1 MFFKDT
7 KPNRNKCVGDLTCL
21 DVREAMAKATPSKKN
36 TSSEQEINN
45 LRAEVSALREELK
58 KKSDVIR

>member
-1 MFFKDT
+1 M
-7 KPNRNKCVGDLTCL
+7 